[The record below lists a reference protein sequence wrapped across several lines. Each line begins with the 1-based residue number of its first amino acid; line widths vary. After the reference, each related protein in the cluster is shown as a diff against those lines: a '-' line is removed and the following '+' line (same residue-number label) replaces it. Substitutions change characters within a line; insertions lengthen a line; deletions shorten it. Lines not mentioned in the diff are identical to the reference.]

1 MGGFERVR
9 LAMAAVTIAVM
20 ASLLSLRS
28 DAAQEVRVALVIA
41 NSDYANAPDLT
52 NPVRDAAAV
61 AEALGRAGFTMIERP
76 APNLS
81 HAAMLAAINGFAA
94 KARNADVA
102 VVYYA
107 GHGVEIEGRNYL
119 VPVDARFD
127 KAEDVDDFTAV
138 PLDLVLKSVDRA
150 RRLKLV
156 ILDACRNNPFA
167 SKWALAPGG
176 GKTRSFGGRGLA
188 PVPVEGDTLVAF
200 AAEAGTEASDGPDEG
215 NSPFVRALT
224 RNLPAPGVDVRIM
237 FGKVRDEVV
246 SETGGKQRPFLYG
259 SMGGQEF
266 FFVPK
271 GAKVATGP
279 DPAKGKKPGESFRDC
294 PDCPEMVIVPAGSF
308 TMGSPPDEPGRDKD
322 EGPQRKVTIAQA
334 FAVGRF
340 EVTRGQYAA
349 FVQATG
355 RETGSSCA
363 VFSGSEYKFEGNRN
377 WRSPG
382 FEQTDAHPLVCVSWE
397 EAQAYVQ
404 WLSQQTGRRYRLLSE
419 AEWEYAAREG
429 TTSAFIWGT
438 DPNAGCRDANGADR
452 TAQGKLPSNW
462 TYSTCTDGAVFTAPV
477 GSYAANRFG
486 LKDMIGNAWEWT
498 EDCYNESYAGG
509 PADGTAWRTGD
520 CSRRVL
526 RGGSWIF
533 NPQILRSASRSWL
546 YSSGRSD
553 YVGFRLARTL

>member
-61 AEALGRAGFTMIERP
+61 AEALGQAGFTMIERP
-76 APNLS
+76 APRLS

-150 RRLKLV
+150 QRLKLV

-224 RNLPAPGVDVRIM
+224 RNLPAPGVDVRSM

-271 GAKVATGP
+271 GTKVATGP
-279 DPAKGKKPGESFRDC
+279 DPAKGKRPGESFRDC

-308 TMGSPPDEPGRDKD
+308 TMGKTADEPGRGAD

-334 FAVGRF
+334 FAVGKF
-340 EVTRGQYAA
+340 EVTFAEWDACVKGGGCFEYEPPDQGWGRGRQP
-349 FVQATG
+349 VINVG
-355 RETGSSCA
+355 
-363 VFSGSEYKFEGNRN
+363 
-377 WRSPG
+377 W
-382 FEQTDAHPLVCVSWE
+382 TD
-397 EAQAYVQ
+397 AQAYVK
-404 WLSQQTGRRYRLLSE
+404 WLNNTTGRSYRLLSE
-419 AEWEYAAREG
+419 AEWEYAARAG
-429 TTSAFIWGT
+429 TATAYPWGAT
-438 DPNAGCRDANGADR
+438 ASHEFANYGKDGCCGGL
-452 TAQGKLPSNW
+452 AQGRDRWVN
-462 TYSTCTDGAVFTAPV
+462 TAPV
-477 GSYAANRFG
+477 GSFPANRFG
-486 LKDMIGNAWEWT
+486 LHDMHGNVFEWT
-498 EDCYNESYAGG
+498 EDCWNESYAGA
-509 PADGTAWRTGD
+509 PSDGSVWRSGD

-526 RGGSWIF
+526 RGGSWGSI
-533 NPQILRSASRSWL
+533 PQVLRSADRNRYNPTDRNSNI
-546 YSSGRSD
+546 
-553 YVGFRLARTL
+553 GFRVARTL